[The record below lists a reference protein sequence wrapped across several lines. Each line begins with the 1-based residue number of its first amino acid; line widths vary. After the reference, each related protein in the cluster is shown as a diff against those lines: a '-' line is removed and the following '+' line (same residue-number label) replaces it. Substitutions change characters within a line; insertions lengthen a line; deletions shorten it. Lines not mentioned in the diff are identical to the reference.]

1 MAYRSRLSYPALS
14 AILLSALFL
23 AACQEAETVNTADQP
38 RPVKAV
44 RVSDFGELGSRWFA
58 GRAKATQEVSLSFRV
73 SGQLLSFPVVV
84 GDEVKAGDL
93 VAELDA
99 APYRAEVD
107 RIDANVSRGEAT
119 LANAEQ
125 QFKRDE
131 TLFKQ
136 GHVSGARLDIR
147 TAELKKARAD
157 LAAYRAQLGRAEL
170 DFDYTKLLAP
180 FGGRV
185 VATYVDNFEDVRA
198 QQQILRVVDTSRIE
212 MTIDIPENLI
222 SFTPYVEDIRVVF
235 DAFPDLTIPAEIKEV
250 GTEASETTRTFP
262 VTLIMDQP
270 ESATILPGMAGRAT
284 GNAREALEAQGIATV
299 EIPVSATFSAGGS
312 DATAVWV
319 IDEVSKLVSRRDVQT
334 GQLTDHG
341 IEVMDGLKAGEWI
354 VVAGV
359 NSIKEGQQV
368 RILEQ

>member
-1 MAYRSRLSYPALS
+1 MANRSRLSHPACS
-14 AILLSALFL
+14 AILLSAFFL
-23 AACQEAETVNTADQP
+23 TACQESEATKSADQP

-44 RVSDFGELGSRWFA
+44 RVSDIGELGNRWFA

-84 GDEVKAGDL
+84 GDEVKEGDV

-99 APYRAEVD
+99 APYKSEAD
-107 RIDANVSRGEAT
+107 RIAANVSRGEAT

-125 QFKRDE
+125 QYKRDE

-157 LAAYRAQLGRAEL
+157 LAAYRAQLARSEL
-170 DFDYTKLLAP
+170 DLDYTKLLAP
-180 FGGRV
+180 FSGRV

-222 SFTPYVEDIRVVF
+222 SFTPDVEDIRVVF
-235 DAFPDLTIPAEIKEV
+235 DAFPDMTVPAEIKEV

-270 ESATILPGMAGRAT
+270 QGVTVLPGMAGKAT
-284 GNAREALEAQGIATV
+284 GNARQVLEAQGIATV
-299 EIPVSATFSAGGS
+299 EIPVAATFNAGGS

-319 IDEVSKLVSRRDVQT
+319 IDDASKQVSRRDVRT

-341 IEVMDGLKAGEWI
+341 IEITDGLKPGEWI

-368 RILEQ
+368 RILGQ